1 MGRAEI
7 KKTRI
12 ETVLLF
18 KEVLP
23 PANKPSNQNK
33 NHSLFNIMRFE
44 ETTVLENNQ
53 PRKQSIEGE
62 KEGPMARKNKVHKPA
77 AAVITDDYRRFQE
90 WQHAN
95 PNKNGVFIERLEKA
109 LGMLPDEVHYLN
121 PARTT
126 ESFIRLKEIR
136 EYLELRMAIQL

>member
-7 KKTRI
+7 QKKRI
-12 ETVLLF
+12 ETVWLV

-23 PANKPSNQNK
+23 SANKPWDHNK
-33 NHSLFNIMRFE
+33 KHSLVTIMRFE
-44 ETTVLENNQ
+44 EITVLENNR
-53 PRKQSIEGE
+53 PHKQSIEGE
-62 KEGPMARKNKVHKPA
+62 GGPMARKNKVHKPVA
-77 AAVITDDYRRFQE
+77 AIVTDDYRRFQE

-121 PARTT
+121 ARTT
-126 ESFIRLKEIR
+126 ESFIRLTEIR
-136 EYLELRMAIQL
+136 EYLELRVKRKNCV